1 MHALTRAISA
11 RTFIR
16 NRRDNAHL
24 VICLKN
30 IKHGKN
36 LSLDK
41 NVHFYGDVVLG
52 DNVIIEDDVC
62 IGYRRLTKLREG
74 YDDNPPTKIGSN
86 VLIRRNTMIYAGCVI
101 GDNSTVNAN
110 TILREYTEIG
120 SNTSIGSLCMCEGY
134 TRIGNHCTIH
144 AQCHITA
151 KMAIEDYVFIAPLL
165 STANDRE
172 IRYYRP
178 QHTRPDRGPTIKRGA
193 FVGGGVCIL
202 PEVTIGEETI
212 VAVGSVVTRDLP
224 PRVVAMGV
232 PAKVVRRIRDDER
245 LNAPAE

>member
-1 MHALTRAISA
+1 
-11 RTFIR
+11 
-16 NRRDNAHL
+16 
-24 VICLKN
+24 VICLEN
-30 IKHGKN
+30 VKHGKN
-36 LSLDK
+36 LAVDK

-52 DNVIIEDDVC
+52 DNVTIEDNVS
-62 IGYRRLTKLREG
+62 IGYRRLTKLRKPCNE
-74 YDDNPPTKIGSN
+74 NPPTKIRSN
-86 VLIRRNTMIYAGCVI
+86 VLIRRNTTIYAGCVI
-101 GDNSTVNAN
+101 GENSTINAN

-151 KMAIEDYVFIAPLL
+151 KMVIEDYVFIAPLL
-165 STANDRE
+165 STANDGE

-178 QHTRPDRGPTIKRGA
+178 QHTRPDMGPTIKRGA
-193 FVGGGVCIL
+193 FIGGGVCIL

-212 VAVGSVVTRDLP
+212 VAVGSVVTKDLP

-232 PAKVVRRIRDDER
+232 PARVVRKIRDDER
-245 LNAPAE
+245 LSAPTEKI